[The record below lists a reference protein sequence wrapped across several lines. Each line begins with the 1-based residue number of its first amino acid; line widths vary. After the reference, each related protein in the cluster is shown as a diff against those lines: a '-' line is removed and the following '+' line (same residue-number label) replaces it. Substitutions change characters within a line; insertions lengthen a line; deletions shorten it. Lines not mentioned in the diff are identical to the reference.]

1 MKIKN
6 VKLMLLGLLAMGAS
20 NVSAQT
26 HTGTDKIIVDGYD
39 YYYDSDALD
48 EKGRSVNNVVY
59 DLRTVTW
66 KNYASKTAT
75 TKEATVIGVNASAS
89 NADVA
94 SITIPAEVQG
104 DKGTYKVT
112 WINVATWT
120 TAQKKVEGVT
130 TSLSFDLTN
139 VWPGSFSDVAYKN
152 FTKLTSLTIKE
163 ASPASAPA
171 NATKFDGSACLFKA
185 TLTTLDLTGS
195 RINEIAANGL
205 QGYTALTGFDFGTN
219 INTVGANAFDGDY
232 GISTLTIPATVVK
245 IGANAFDNM
254 YLAKTA
260 TTPAKGLTTLTING
274 ADNTYDAKGVLQ
286 TSVIPAAFAGNQ
298 LLSSVT
304 VGSATATSIAS
315 GAFSL
320 APVTSIDLSGATKLA
335 AIAGAFDTG
344 LALQN
349 VKLYGSDMATLTSTD
364 LDLSASQLSLK
375 AITLPKKLTT
385 IAQNFNDFLYL
396 EEIDL
401 SVTGVKAIP
410 AGFFNI
416 SGKTWHGIR
425 HLQDANAQY
434 KDGSN
439 YAYSDKSCA
448 PRTAIYIDPALKT
461 VKLNAETAT
470 IGTSAFNGCMNLA
483 TVTGLNQDKLTTIGA
498 SAFNGTALPALD
510 LSAATNELFTT
521 IPSFAF
527 GNISTLATVTLPG
540 QIDEIYPAAFANAE
554 SLTSINLEDLEGLG
568 VLNPIFH
575 EGVVDPTWTTW
586 FDGTYTIIG
595 TTNEVAIPITS
606 LTLPEGLRRINP
618 GALQLLDISEIVIP
632 ESVISIQEYAL
643 QGCIKLTSFEWNDA
657 PQRSIANNAF
667 RGDDHLQAVK
677 MVTKS
682 NTWATYTGLSITGT
696 TSTGD
701 AVDVIFKGN
710 KKDVLTFTVNAE
722 DYQSLLAQGWTEANL
737 QFCTLTAEGASTFKF
752 SEKSKT
758 GEYYYK
764 TYYNNGQATWFPAD
778 KFEVFGAV
786 VEGSD
791 VKLVPATVEGG
802 YYKVANRWTLGD
814 KAGVCVV
821 RSKLLEAEY
830 ELKNADFNDIST
842 MPTDNDLTVGFGVK
856 PSRLSYQYILGVKG
870 GVVAFYRIT
879 SGTIN
884 GVYINSSTPAD
895 RLNIV
900 VDGEATAIQ
909 AIENAAE
916 NNAPIYN
923 LNGMRVN
930 KAGKGVYIQNGKK
943 FVK

>member
-26 HTGTDKIIVDGYD
+26 HTTSDKIIVDGYD
-39 YYYDSDALD
+39 YYYTSDALD

-120 TAQKKVEGVT
+120 TAQKAVEGVT

-219 INTVGANAFDGDY
+219 INTVGANAFNGDY

-286 TSVIPAAFAGNQ
+286 TSVIPAAFAGNK

-385 IAQNFNDFLYL
+385 ISQNFNDFLYL

-410 AGFFNI
+410 AGFFTI

-448 PRTAIYIDPALKT
+448 PKTAIYIDPALKT

-521 IPSFAF
+521 IPSYAF

-540 QIDEIYPAAFANAE
+540 QIDDIYPAAFANDGAV
-554 SLTSINLEDLEGLG
+554 TAINLSDLKNLG
-568 VLNPIFH
+568 ILNPIFH
-575 EGVVDPTWTTW
+575 DGIVNGSSYTWYGGYSITSTP
-586 FDGTYTIIG
+586 
-595 TTNEVAIPITS
+595 NEVAIPITTLDLPQDGS
-606 LTLPEGLRRINP
+606 LWCINP
-618 GALQLLDISEIVIP
+618 GALQLLDITELTVPATVTYIGS
-632 ESVISIQEYAL
+632 YAL

-657 PQRSIANNAF
+657 PQRTIANNAF
-667 RGDDHLQAVK
+667 RGDDHLETVK
-677 MVTKS
+677 MVTYGGIGG
-682 NTWATYTGLSITGT
+682 TYKGLSITGT
-696 TSTGD
+696 ND
-701 AVDVIFKGN
+701 PVDVIFKGN
-710 KKDVLTFTVNAE
+710 KKDVLTFIVNAE

-752 SEKSKT
+752 NEKSKT

-764 TYYNNGQATWFPAD
+764 TYYSGGQATWFPAED
-778 KFEVFGAV
+778 FEVFSAV

-791 VKLVPATVEGG
+791 VVLVPATVEGG
-802 YYKVANRWTLGD
+802 YYKVARYNGLND
-814 KAGVCVV
+814 AKAVCVV

-842 MPTDNDLTVGFGVK
+842 LPTDNDLTVGFGVT

>member
-26 HTGTDKIIVDGYD
+26 HAATDKIIVDGYD
-39 YYYDSDALD
+39 YYYTSDALD

-120 TAQKKVEGVT
+120 TAQKAVEGVT

-254 YLAKTA
+254 YKAGA
-260 TTPAKGLTTLTING
+260 TPALDKGLTTLTING

-286 TSVIPAAFAGNQ
+286 TSVIPAAFAGNK

-385 IAQNFNDFLYL
+385 ISQLFADFLYL

-410 AGFFNI
+410 AGFFTI
-416 SGKTWHGIR
+416 SGKTIDGIR
-425 HLQDANAQY
+425 HLKDASAQY
-434 KDGSN
+434 KDGLG
-439 YAYSDKSCA
+439 YAYYDKSLWS
-448 PRTAIYIDPALKT
+448 PIWIDPALKT

-470 IGTSAFNGCMNLA
+470 IGTSAFDGCMNLA

-498 SAFNGTALPALD
+498 FAFNGTALPALD

-521 IPSFAF
+521 IPSYAF

-540 QIDEIYPAAFANAE
+540 QIDDIYPAAFANAE
-554 SLTSINLEDLEGLG
+554 SLTSINLEDLAYLS

-575 EGVVDPTWTTW
+575 DGVVDPTWTTW
-586 FDGTYTIIG
+586 TSGAYTIFG

-606 LTLPEGLRRINP
+606 LTLPEGLNIINP

-632 ESVISIQEYAL
+632 ESVWSIDSYAL

-657 PQRSIANNAF
+657 WQRTIANNAF
-667 RGDDHLQAVK
+667 RGDDHLEAVK

-682 NTWATYTGLSITGT
+682 NTLATYTGLSITGT
-696 TSTGD
+696 TPSGES
-701 AVDVIFKGN
+701 VDVIFKGN
-710 KKDVLTFTVNAE
+710 KKDALTFTVNAE
-722 DYQSLLAQGWTEANL
+722 DYQSLLAQGWTETNL
-737 QFCTLTAEGASTFKF
+737 QYCTLTAEGASTFKF

-764 TYYNNGQATWFPAD
+764 TYYSNSQATWFPAD

-786 VEGSD
+786 VEGSN
-791 VKLVPATVEGG
+791 VVLVPATVEGG
-802 YYKVANRWTLGD
+802 YYKVANRISKGD
-814 KAGVCVV
+814 QAGVCVV

-842 MPTDNDLTVGFGVK
+842 MPTDNDLTVGFWVK

-909 AIENAAE
+909 AIESAAE
-916 NNAPIYN
+916 SNAPIYN

-930 KAGKGVYIQNGKK
+930 KAGKGVYIQDGKK